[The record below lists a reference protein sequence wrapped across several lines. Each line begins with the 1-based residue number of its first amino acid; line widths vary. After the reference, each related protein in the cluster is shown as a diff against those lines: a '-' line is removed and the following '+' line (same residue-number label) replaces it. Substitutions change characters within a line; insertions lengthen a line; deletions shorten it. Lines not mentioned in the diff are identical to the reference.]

1 VPVVI
6 YRLIGHPGAMNY
18 GMALAASVVLAAAT
32 AAVMLVVER
41 LRVPSVGT
49 F

>member
-1 VPVVI
+1 MI
-6 YRLIGHPGAMNY
+6 YRLIGHPGDLNY
-18 GMALAASVVLAAAT
+18 GMALAASVVLGAAT
-32 AAVMLVVER
+32 ALVMLVVER